1 MIVIVIN
8 LLPYLINKQLKY
20 QIHNETDTLNFLEY
34 CGQLVFLATFK
45 TKIEILWGFCVG
57 MFLQF
62 IQEHSKMAFD
72 IITFRFLD
80 LDFSFG
86 HLFLFIESSE
96 DNTQQ
101 TEVTDDTQLK

>member
-1 MIVIVIN
+1 
-8 LLPYLINKQLKY
+8 
-20 QIHNETDTLNFLEY
+20 
-34 CGQLVFLATFK
+34 
-45 TKIEILWGFCVG
+45 
-57 MFLQF
+57 
-62 IQEHSKMAFD
+62 MAFD